1 MKVPFSLSYAEGG
14 PSLLDRAIL
23 VSWVTGQPNTLR
35 RQHLLIRAPLMRA
48 MPTTQLVL
56 CVSHSW
62 GYPAIAPRMLLQ
74 IAYGT
79 GPVFA
84 CVLVCVHVCVFA

>member
-48 MPTTQLVL
+48 MPTITASLVCQSFL
-56 CVSHSW
+56 GVS
-62 GYPAIAPRMLLQ
+62 AIAPRMLLQ